1 MLSNRAAYSGRFWL
15 VVLLGGV
22 LSIVS
27 AGPSAAA
34 DSGCA
39 VDPMTGKPTCTFA
52 SIGAE
57 QTFTVP
63 AGLSTI
69 AVTAT
74 GAGGGTGR
82 FVGPSGE
89 GAVVSASLPVT
100 SGEVLYVEVGG
111 APTDTN
117 CGEGASCMGGFNGG
131 GSSQPLSG
139 SGGLGGGGGGASDI
153 RTISS
158 GDAGTLGSRL
168 LVAAGGGG
176 GGVQGCDND
185 FGASGGNAEA
195 PGENGCDGGFG
206 GEPGTS
212 MMGGAGGNPLG
223 DDGGLGLGGQG
234 GGGTGGGG
242 GGGLYGGGGGGGFNP
257 SGGGGGGGGGGS
269 NLLAGGTLVGLAKAS
284 DPPRV
289 VITYAT
295 LGEQH
300 EDLIASATGVGP
312 GKSLA
317 NKARQIQAAAEANNH
332 SGACATLA
340 AFIHEVRAQTGKK
353 LTPEQ
358 AASLSTQAEN
368 LQARLAC

>member
-1 MLSNRAAYSGRFWL
+1 MLSNLVAHSGRFWL
-15 VVLLGGV
+15 AVLFAGV
-22 LSIVS
+22 LSMVS
-27 AGPSAAA
+27 DGPSASA
-34 DSGCA
+34 DSGCP

-63 AGLSTI
+63 AGLSTVT
-69 AVTAT
+69 VTAT

-82 FVGPSGE
+82 FVGPGGE

-100 SGEVLYVEVGG
+100 SGEVIYVEVGG
-111 APTDTN
+111 APTATH

-139 SGGLGGGGGGASDI
+139 GGLGGGGGGASDI
-153 RTISS
+153 RTTSS
-158 GDAGTLGSRL
+158 SDSGTLGSRL

-176 GGVQGCDND
+176 GGVQGCDD
-185 FGASGGNAEA
+185 DAGASGGNAEA
-195 PGENGCDGGFG
+195 PGENGCNGGFG

-212 MMGGAGGNPLG
+212 TMGGTGGNPLG
-223 DDGGLGLGGQG
+223 DNGGLGLGGQG

-269 NLLAGGTLVGLAKAS
+269 NLLAGGTLVGLANAS
-284 DPPRV
+284 GPPRV

-300 EDLIASATGVGP
+300 DDLIASATGVGP

-317 NKARQIQAAAEANNH
+317 NKARQIQAAAEANDKTR
-332 SGACATLA
+332 ACAELA

-353 LTPEQ
+353 LTAAQ
-358 AASLSTQAEN
+358 AASLTTQAEN